1 MCLSMYGVNVNV
13 RQALEAFTYEIH
25 DDDDDDTIILTTKFR
40 SIPSRS

>member
-25 DDDDDDTIILTTKFR
+25 DDDDYDDDELVRKNDAQR
-40 SIPSRS
+40 AH